1 VKKSI
6 EYFKQF
12 ILSQNL
18 SRAKTKEFLQH
29 IKVIEEAKF
38 KSHENYNTSLQEK
51 EVSITA
57 FNGTV
62 KELEEKNELVKLQQN
77 QQEDAIFKEKFLANI
92 SHELRTPLNAITG
105 MGHLLETTSLDE
117 QQQEFVNVIK
127 TGADNL
133 LILINDLLELSSLR
147 ERAIEIQERPFSIDK
162 LLTDLYR
169 MVWFKTNEKQLRLTV
184 KNKEK
189 LPDYLLGDGSRLH
202 QILMKLLSNATK
214 FTSKGEISLEIKVL
228 QQASQSIFLQFI
240 VADTGIGIAPN
251 KIKHIFDSFTK
262 GHESE
267 DEKKIYAGTGTG
279 LSIVKYLAQIMDG
292 NISVQ
297 SQLGKGSQFTL
308 IIPFKIPEKEA
319 VNQYLDQQ
327 KIVAVGGWQGKK
339 ILYIEDND
347 ANIFYLKNML
357 DGYPIKL
364 DIAED
369 LSQSQ
374 ALLTK
379 KTYDCILSD
388 VKLPDGNGIDFISE
402 LRKNTKTLNNRT
414 PVIVITAGATDSE
427 RYKAQQIGIEGY
439 ISKPFTPDT
448 LFGEL
453 NRIFQAKSN
462 LASLL
467 NFYKKPVKEKEKTNQ
482 TSLPHLNK
490 IMNGNKKAMVEM
502 IDIFLKQLPDT
513 TKKIEDLLQ
522 KKDWKKV
529 HFEAHKLKST
539 IGIIGLEE
547 LHKLILNINEY
558 TRELKNLH
566 LVVPLFRDFEK
577 QAAID
582 IERIKTERKRLTRG
596 SKRTSGR

>member
-1 VKKSI
+1 MLDDSLYIALKIKLKTVKKSI

-18 SRAKTKEFLQH
+18 SKETTKEFLQH
-29 IKVIEEAKF
+29 VKVIEE
-38 KSHENYNTSLQEK
+38 E
-51 EVSITA
+51 
-57 FNGTV
+57 
-62 KELEEKNELVKLQQN
+62 NELIKLQQN
-77 QQEDAIFKEKFLANI
+77 RQEDVIFKEKFLANV

-117 QQQEFVNVIK
+117 RQQEFVSVIK

-133 LILINDLLELSSLR
+133 LMLINDLLELSSLR
-147 ERAIEIQERPFSIDK
+147 KRAIEIQEQPFSIDK

-169 MVWFKTNEKQLRLTV
+169 MVWFKTNEKELRLII

-202 QILMKLLSNATK
+202 QILMKLLSNAAK
-214 FTSKGEISLEIKVL
+214 FTSKGEISIEIKTLNEDSQRVL
-228 QQASQSIFLQFI
+228 LQFT
-240 VADTGIGIAPN
+240 VKDTGIGIAPN
-251 KIKHIFDSFTK
+251 KVKHIFDSFTK
-262 GHESE
+262 GHESQ
-267 DEKKIYAGTGTG
+267 DEKKVYEGTGAG

-292 NISVQ
+292 DISVK
-297 SQLGKGSQFTL
+297 SELGEGSQFTL
-308 IIPFKIPEKEA
+308 IIPFKIPEQETI
-319 VNQYLDQQ
+319 NQYLEQQ
-327 KIVAVGGWQGKK
+327 KMVAIGGWKGKK

-357 DGYPIKL
+357 DGYSIEL

-374 ALLTK
+374 VFLTK
-379 KTYDCILSD
+379 KSYDCILSD

-402 LRKNTKTLNNRT
+402 LRKNNKALNSKT
-414 PVIVITAGATDSE
+414 PVVVITAGATDSE
-427 RYKAQQIGIEGY
+427 RHNAKSIGIEGY
-439 ISKPFTPDT
+439 ISKPFIPDT

-462 LASLL
+462 LTSLL
-467 NFYKKPVKEKEKTNQ
+467 NFYKKPTKKKVNQ
-482 TSLPHLNK
+482 TNLPHLNK
-490 IMNGNKKAMVEM
+490 VMNGNKKAMVEM

-513 TKKIEDLLQ
+513 TKKIENLLQ
-522 KKDWKKV
+522 SRDWKKI

-539 IGIIGLEE
+539 IGIIGLEQ
-547 LHKLILNINEY
+547 LLKLILDINEY
-558 TRELKNLH
+558 TRERKNLH
-566 LVVPLFRDFEK
+566 LVPQLFKDFEK

-582 IERIKTERKRLTRG
+582 IETVETERKRLTRRA
-596 SKRTSGR
+596 KRKSGR

>member
-77 QQEDAIFKEKFLANI
+77 QQEDAIFKEKFLANV

-467 NFYKKPVKEKEKTNQ
+467 NFCKKPVKEKTNQ

>member
-467 NFYKKPVKEKEKTNQ
+467 NFCKKPVKEKTNQ

>member
-1 VKKSI
+1 MKKSI

-467 NFYKKPVKEKEKTNQ
+467 NFCKKPVKEKTNQ

>member
-1 VKKSI
+1 MKKSI

-18 SRAKTKEFLQH
+18 SKAKTKEFLQH

-38 KSHENYNTSLQEK
+38 KSHENYNTSLQE
-51 EVSITA
+51 EVSVTTL
-57 FNGTV
+57 NGTV

-77 QQEDAIFKEKFLANI
+77 QQEDAIFKENFLANV

-117 QQQEFVNVIK
+117 RQQEFVNVIK

-189 LPDYLLGDGSRLH
+189 LPDYLFGDGSRLH

-214 FTSKGEISLEIKVL
+214 FTPKGEVSLEIKVL
-228 QQASQSIFLQFI
+228 KHDSQSIFLQFI

-267 DEKKIYAGTGTG
+267 DKKKVYAGTGTG

-292 NISVQ
+292 NISVK
-297 SQLGKGSQFTL
+297 SELGKGSQFTL

-327 KIVAVGGWQGKK
+327 KIVVVGGWQGKK
-339 ILYIEDND
+339 ILYIEDNN

-364 DIAED
+364 DIAEN

-374 ALLTK
+374 ALLIK

-388 VKLPDGNGIDFISE
+388 VKLPDGNGIDFISG
-402 LRKNTKTLNNRT
+402 LRETNKTLNHRT
-414 PVIVITAGATDSE
+414 PVVVITAGATDSE
-427 RYKAQQIGIEGY
+427 RHKAQQIGIEGY

-467 NFYKKPVKEKEKTNQ
+467 NFYKKPVKKKTNQ

-490 IMNGNKKAMVEM
+490 VMNGNKKAVVEM

-558 TRELKNLH
+558 TRERKNLH

-577 QAAID
+577 QATID
-582 IERIKTERKRLTRG
+582 IERIKTERKRLARG
-596 SKRTSGR
+596 SKRASGR